1 MKKVLLSLLVLFVF
15 SIGTFAVVKTKR
27 IAYLS
32 EPSEIEKKLEK
43 CLDEAVTSADM
54 FNCTYRADEDF
65 EDSVKVLYPKLLKKL
80 EKKEADQLA
89 KSQTAWENF
98 VKENSEFHMA
108 MNDRYNIPEVPRLSF
123 YHSLVEMRKT
133 RAYELSGLLFDIDEI
148 KMNQE
153 YYDE

>member
-1 MKKVLLSLLVLFVF
+1 
-15 SIGTFAVVKTKR
+15 
-27 IAYLS
+27 
-32 EPSEIEKKLEK
+32 
-43 CLDEAVTSADM
+43 M
-54 FNCTYRADEDF
+54 FNCTCRADEDF